1 MRYTKELVIGVTA
14 IATIICFVWGFNFLK
29 GKNVF
34 TTKRDYYAFY
44 EHVHGLQVGQ
54 PVTINGFKIGQVTEI
69 NFSAS
74 TLGSLLVGF
83 HISEPIDFSKDTKVE
98 IYDMDIMGAKGLQLK
113 PGILKMF
120 ASPGDTLTG
129 DIQISLTE
137 QVTKQFVPIKD
148 GTERLMTVLDSTLKS
163 ITILTEKISLLIDAN
178 HESITSASGNIDTLS
193 QTLNAQRKHF
203 EHIVYNI
210 KSFSKVLAESD
221 IDQTILQVD
230 ETMNNIDIVL
240 KDINS
245 GRGSLGKFIKD
256 GDFYSEM
263 NESMTQLELLLRD
276 MRENPKRYVHFSLF
290 GRKDSDSL
298 KDSIK

>member
-1 MRYTKELVIGVTA
+1 MKYTKELVIGITA
-14 IATIICFVWGFNFLK
+14 VATIICFVWGYNFLK

-34 TTKRDYYAFY
+34 TEKRDYYAFY

-69 NFSAS
+69 NFSKS
-74 TLGSLLVGF
+74 NYGPLLVGF
-83 HISEPIDFSKDTKVE
+83 HISKPIDFSKDTKVE

-113 PGILKMF
+113 PGVLKMY
-120 ASPGDTLTG
+120 ASPGDTLIG

-148 GTERLMTVLDSTLKS
+148 GTERLINVLDSTLRS
-163 ITILTEKISLLIDAN
+163 ITILEELVDS
-178 HESITSASGNIDTLS
+178 E
-193 QTLNAQRKHF
+193 
-203 EHIVYNI
+203 
-210 KSFSKVLAESD
+210 

-230 ETMNNIDIVL
+230 ETMSSLDLVL
-240 KDINS
+240 KDVNS
-245 GRGSLGKFIKD
+245 GNGSLGKFIKD
-256 GDFYSEM
+256 GDFYMEM
-263 NESMTQLELLLRD
+263 NESISQLELLLKD

-290 GRKDSDSL
+290 GRKGSESS